1 MESILE
7 HLPHLAGYKP
17 ALIAM
22 GILVLAV
29 TVQSFLAGIL
39 ALAPGHEVAGIPL
52 KGTHDDKGFRI
63 MRTYA
68 NSAENL
74 PMMLGAFVLAIL
86 AGVSFT
92 LVNWLVII
100 HVVCRV
106 IHWLVYYGNVGK
118 RDGGPRTISY
128 VIGLLANIVL
138 GVMAVWA
145 LVA

>member
-22 GILVLAV
+22 GVLVLAV

-39 ALAPGHEVAGIPL
+39 ALAPGHEVAGMPL
-52 KGTHDDKGFRI
+52 KGTHDDRSFRI
-63 MRTYA
+63 MRAYA
-68 NSAENL
+68 NSTENL

-100 HVVCRV
+100 HLACRL
-106 IHWLVYYGNVGK
+106 IHWFVYYSKIGK

-128 VIGLLANIVL
+128 VGGLLTNIIL